1 VNGRSR
7 QGPHAGA
14 ADSAYCG
21 RMLPIDPD
29 ATAET
34 RALLRHLGAL
44 EGRHV
49 LFGHQDDF
57 AYGTQWSAE
66 PGRSDVH
73 DVVGVYPAVFGFD
86 LGHIEIGADRNLD
99 GLSFDDI
106 RGWIRQAHGLGS
118 VVTLSWHADD
128 VVSGGS
134 AWTKAETI
142 PHLLPG
148 GSHEQEFTT
157 ALDRVADFLSGLTD
171 ANDRPVPIVFRPYH
185 EHTGGWFWWG
195 KGLNTE
201 ADFIALWRH
210 TVDHLRLRR
219 GLHNLLYAYSP
230 DRRGID
236 PDALADGYLYGY
248 PGDEYVD
255 ILGLDDYCDLGQPG
269 NPAPLEEQH
278 AVLVAALTTT
288 ARLARE
294 RGKLAALTEVGTERT
309 LPDPWTGYLLRALM
323 ANEDTR
329 RILWTLSWRNPTG
342 EPERAYTPQPGAPTA
357 ADFAAFAANPFV
369 LFNDELPDLYA
380 L

>member
-1 VNGRSR
+1 
-7 QGPHAGA
+7 
-14 ADSAYCG
+14 
-21 RMLPIDPD
+21 MLPIDPD

-34 RALLRHLGAL
+34 RALLRHLEVL

-73 DVVGVYPAVFGFD
+73 DVIGVYPAVFGFD

-99 GLSFDDI
+99 GLAFDDI
-106 RGWIRQAHGLGS
+106 RGWIQHAHALGS

-157 ALDRVADFLSGLTD
+157 ALDRVADFLAGLTD

-255 ILGLDDYCDLGQPG
+255 ILGLD
-269 NPAPLEEQH
+269 
-278 AVLVAALTTT
+278 
-288 ARLARE
+288 
-294 RGKLAALTEVGTERT
+294 
-309 LPDPWTGYLLRALM
+309 
-323 ANEDTR
+323 
-329 RILWTLSWRNPTG
+329 LS
-342 EPERAYTPQPGAPTA
+342 
-357 ADFAAFAANPFV
+357 
-369 LFNDELPDLYA
+369 LIHI
-380 L
+380 